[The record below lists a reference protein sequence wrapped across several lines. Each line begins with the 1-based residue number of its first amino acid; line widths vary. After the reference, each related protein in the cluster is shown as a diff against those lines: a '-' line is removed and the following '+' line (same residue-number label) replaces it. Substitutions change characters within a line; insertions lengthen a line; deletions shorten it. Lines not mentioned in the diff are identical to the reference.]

1 MGKEEKFFDLLKELA
16 SQTDHTGHL
25 MYETM
30 TGTMSPEDG
39 WRAAGEIRKSYDGM
53 YSRLLDKMYKAYK
66 DPSDLDMAKGII
78 CRLNHSLRTLNR
90 LVCQAGLL
98 QDTPPEQLSLM
109 ARLSAAS
116 VEEMK
121 KILEYTADMNANYM
135 KMEARGRRIYAYE
148 ERGMTCLSG
157 ALQRLYSEEGKAA
170 SLIYWKDIFEGL
182 YDVLNDMRE
191 IIPRMQRIMDR

>member
-16 SQTDHTGHL
+16 AQADRTGHL
-25 MYETM
+25 MYGTM
-30 TGTMSPEDG
+30 TEEISPEEG
-39 WRAAGEIRKSYDGM
+39 FREVGEIRKSYDGM

-78 CRLNHSLRTLNR
+78 SRLNHSLRILSR
-90 LVCQAGLL
+90 LVCQAGLI
-98 QDTPPEQLSLM
+98 QTAPPEQLALM
-109 ARLSAAS
+109 ARLAAAS

-121 KILEYTADMNANYM
+121 KILEYTADMSANYM

-148 ERGMTCLSG
+148 ERGRGCYRI
-157 ALQRLYSEEGKAA
+157 ALQQLYSEGGDA
-170 SLIYWKDIFEGL
+170 SRLIYWKDTFEGL